1 VWFVNCLLIVYLFI
15 SRLLD
20 DKESKGMDPE
30 VHQEMEMAINQ
41 PKMKM
46 KTILTL
52 PSEASH
58 LLNHTNT

>member
-1 VWFVNCLLIVYLFI
+1 
-15 SRLLD
+15 
-20 DKESKGMDPE
+20 MDPK
-30 VHQEMEMAINQ
+30 VHQEMEMEINQ

-58 LLNHTNT
+58 LLNHTQLPSFPFAYSLLLSKLHD